1 MNTAVEVLSVADRRV
16 VRLRYTVIVVICLLT
31 VISYIDRV
39 CIAVSGPYLAS
50 DLKLTD
56 AQMGLVYGAFILSY
70 GLFSVPGGLLGDKIG
85 PRKVITGLVL
95 LFSIFTAL
103 TGVVHVLWSFVLVRF
118 LFGAAEAGV
127 GPNASK
133 VISRWMPPSKWGFAQ
148 GTMWMSG
155 RIGGAFA
162 PGLVVAMAPILGWR
176 GGFWFFAAVGCA
188 WAIFF
193 WWWFRDYPKEKGGVI
208 EEELGAG
215 VPARSAHTF
224 IRIPCSQT
232 LRSPTIWT
240 ICAMYFCFS
249 YGWHFY
255 MTWFPTYMKYRG
267 FSTAQTGLFG
277 GLPFFFGAFGCVM
290 GGLLTDYVVRRTGNV
305 RNRRYIGSAG
315 FFLMA
320 VCMILVAWMESPLAC
335 VLTISMASFF
345 GDLTLSSCW
354 AICMDVGQEYSGTIT
369 GLMSTCGNIGGF
381 LFPVVTGFLIQKT
394 GNWKLPILVSGAI
407 FLVGSMLWLRIDPRK
422 RIMGPGLYQQAE

>member
-1 MNTAVEVLSVADRRV
+1 MNTAVEVLSVADRRG
-16 VRLRYTVIVVICLLT
+16 VRLRYTVVVVICLLT

-56 AQMGLVYGAFILSY
+56 SQMGLVYGAFILSY

-95 LFSIFTAL
+95 LFSLFTAL

-162 PGLVVAMAPILGWR
+162 PGLVVAMAPVLGWR

-193 WWWFRDYPKEKGGVI
+193 WWWFRDDPQEKGGV
-208 EEELGAG
+208 
-215 VPARSAHTF
+215 T
-224 IRIPCSQT
+224 
-232 LRSPTIWT
+232 
-240 ICAMYFCFS
+240 
-249 YGWHFY
+249 
-255 MTWFPTYMKYRG
+255 
-267 FSTAQTGLFG
+267 
-277 GLPFFFGAFGCVM
+277 
-290 GGLLTDYVVRRTGNV
+290 
-305 RNRRYIGSAG
+305 
-315 FFLMA
+315 
-320 VCMILVAWMESPLAC
+320 
-335 VLTISMASFF
+335 
-345 GDLTLSSCW
+345 
-354 AICMDVGQEYSGTIT
+354 
-369 GLMSTCGNIGGF
+369 
-381 LFPVVTGFLIQKT
+381 
-394 GNWKLPILVSGAI
+394 
-407 FLVGSMLWLRIDPRK
+407 
-422 RIMGPGLYQQAE
+422 